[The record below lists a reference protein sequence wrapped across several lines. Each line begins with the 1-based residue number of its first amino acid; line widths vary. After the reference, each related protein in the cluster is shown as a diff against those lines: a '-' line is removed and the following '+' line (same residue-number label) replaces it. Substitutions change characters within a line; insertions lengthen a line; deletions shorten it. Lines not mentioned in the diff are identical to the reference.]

1 MDDSLQ
7 IVVETKTKI
16 CIDKCIICQ
25 KTKDNNRNKEL
36 TSTANGRTTIIECST
51 FLQDNLLE
59 GVEEL
64 DQIKYHVNTCYS
76 RYVRQKKRTDDKDG
90 RICREN
96 LQIQQKINLLPQE
109 TSKVHLKTEV
119 VKG

>member
-25 KTKDNNRNKEL
+25 KPEHNKGNKKL

-64 DQIKYHVNTCYS
+64 NQIKHHVNTCYS
-76 RYVRQKKRTDDKDG
+76 RFVRQKKRTEDKDVDEG
-90 RICREN
+90 ESAD
-96 LQIQQKINLLPQE
+96 PTE
-109 TSKVHLKTEV
+109 DEPVTSRN
-119 VKG
+119 